1 MPAHKNL
8 TGTDLH
14 EPKGADT
21 ATSGQIYVADG
32 AGSGAWSTDYLKS
45 STTKNTNR
53 LTTSLYFAD
62 LGTAGS
68 QFAVAPLAGK
78 IIKIYSVINAS
89 FTGSDAVLTSKIA
102 GVSVTNGSITVTQ
115 SGSAAGDVDSATPT
129 AANTV
134 TAGQAIEIATDGGPS
149 SVVSAQIVIVLDV
162 S

>member
-8 TGTDLH
+8 TGADLH

-32 AGSGAWSTDYLKS
+32 AGSGAWGSDYLKS

-53 LTTSLYFAD
+53 ITVSMYFAD
-62 LGTAGS
+62 IGTAGS
-68 QFAVAPLAGK
+68 QFCVAPMAGK
-78 IIKIYSVINAS
+78 IIKIYSVINAAL
-89 FTGSDAVLTSKIA
+89 TGSNTVLTSKIG
-102 GVSVTNGSITVTQ
+102 GVSVTNGSLTITQ

-134 TAGQAIEIATDGGPS
+134 TAGQAIEIASDGGAS
-149 SVVSAQIVIVLDV
+149 NVVAAQIVIILDV